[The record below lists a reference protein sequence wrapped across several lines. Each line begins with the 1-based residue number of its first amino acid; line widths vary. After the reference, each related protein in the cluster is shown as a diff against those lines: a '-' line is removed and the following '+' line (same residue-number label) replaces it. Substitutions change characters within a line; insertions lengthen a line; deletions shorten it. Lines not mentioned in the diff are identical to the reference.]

1 MCLFCTLSTPV
12 YTSSSSVEVASPVET
27 IFWVVGGCIFLFV
40 LYEGYKNKKQSDY
53 MRNLK

>member
-12 YTSSSSVEVASPVET
+12 YTSSSSVEVASPDET

-40 LYEGYKNKKQSDY
+40 LYQGYKNKKQSDY
-53 MRNLK
+53 MRN